1 MLIDRLEAHEG
12 DFAEQFPMPNGWVA
26 SVIRKQ
32 RLTDV
37 PPEIQRL
44 IDQREDLREAM
55 SEANRSYGVEMGLF
69 EMALINPLTNRITN
83 VEGHMAPVDV
93 ARKLRE
99 WFELPPARGFRD
111 ASED

>member
-44 IDQREDLREAM
+44 LDQNEGLRAAV
-55 SEANRSYGVEMGLF
+55 SEANQSYGVEMGLF
-69 EMALINPLTNRITN
+69 EMALINPLTDQVTN
-83 VEGHMAPVDV
+83 IEGHMTPVDV
-93 ARKLRE
+93 ARKLRQ
-99 WFELPPARGFRD
+99 WFELPQARGFRD